1 MTCYTLKAEA
11 DREGWNRLESTGERG
26 KAVGEINTMTERK
39 KGEGIE
45 KGYLISFKTTGLDS
59 G

>member
-1 MTCYTLKAEA
+1 MTCYTLEAEA
-11 DREGWNRLESTGERG
+11 EREGQNRLESTGERG

-39 KGEGIE
+39 EGERRE

>member
-11 DREGWNRLESTGERG
+11 ERESQNRLESTGERG
-26 KAVGEINTMTERK
+26 KVVGEINTMTERK
-39 KGEGIE
+39 KGERRE